1 MASIQKLPGA
11 SKNWV
16 CSLKLSNGKRTFRS
30 TGLPATEKNRVAAQ
44 TLCEQWQRIED
55 GFAPTTGNEALKFEN
70 PREVAESLITA
81 SKRLIRGEF
90 TEADARAMLD
100 SMLVAGRQSP
110 IANETTRQIFEN
122 WMRGKTLSKSDRT
135 ADRYKT
141 VVKLFLKH
149 LADRADRPLSALTI
163 RDIEGFRDARL
174 EKKLSSRTVSVD
186 IKIIRGVL
194 EGARRQGVLLHNP
207 AQGCEL
213 PRGRSK
219 ERETFTPEEV
229 SKLIAAASVEWK
241 TAIMLGYYLGARL
254 EDAVTV
260 NWEMLAPYKGR
271 VYDPACGS
279 GGMFVQSE
287 KFVEEHGGHRGDISI
302 HHLAPSGMA
311 GFVLANGSMSS
322 NQSGEGDIRRAII
335 EADLVDC
342 MVAMPGQ
349 LFYSTQIPVCLW
361 FLTRS
366 KSADGKRGFRD
377 RRKSTLFI
385 DARKLGILID
395 RVHRELTDEDIAK
408 IADTYHAWRG
418 NKSTGCYE
426 DIPGFCKSATTE
438 EIAGHAHKR
447 DRLLLSVQTD

>member
-260 NWEMLAPYKGR
+260 NWEDVDFGDNVIRYKQRKTGRDVTAPLHP
-271 VYDPACGS
+271 DLES
-279 GGMFVQSE
+279 
-287 KFVEEHGGHRGDISI
+287 
-302 HHLAPSGMA
+302 HLLGMA
-311 GFVLANGSMSS
+311 GDDPRGNLTPELASRTGKGDGNLSKHFARLMDSAGVDRGSSKEKGKRAFSTKSFHSLRHSFASHLANAGVPDEVRMRLTGHSS
-322 NQSGEGDIRRAII
+322 EEVHQRYTHIQLQPLRSAIEKLPSLSNPVDRPKARASRKNAKEGH
-335 EADLVDC
+335 V
-342 MVAMPGQ
+342 
-349 LFYSTQIPVCLW
+349 
-361 FLTRS
+361 
-366 KSADGKRGFRD
+366 
-377 RRKSTLFI
+377 
-385 DARKLGILID
+385 
-395 RVHRELTDEDIAK
+395 
-408 IADTYHAWRG
+408 
-418 NKSTGCYE
+418 
-426 DIPGFCKSATTE
+426 
-438 EIAGHAHKR
+438 
-447 DRLLLSVQTD
+447 